1 MANRKKKK
9 EDLTQRAR
17 NGESCCCC
25 CSMGVHVL
33 HQMVLY
39 INSRSTP
46 EWNTR
51 AAEVSFFSFN
61 FKGLVCDVFYLV
73 HDDELGSLFFFF
85 TTTSKVYLG
94 LATKKKEAKN
104 NERDVGSSYERL
116 AVLYVTT
123 ERTRFKRCVGGREYK
138 MAVAFRRE

>member
-1 MANRKKKK
+1 
-9 EDLTQRAR
+9 
-17 NGESCCCC
+17 
-25 CSMGVHVL
+25 MGVHVL

-73 HDDELGSLFFFF
+73 HDDELGSLFFF
-85 TTTSKVYLG
+85 YNDL
-94 LATKKKEAKN
+94 
-104 NERDVGSSYERL
+104 
-116 AVLYVTT
+116 
-123 ERTRFKRCVGGREYK
+123 
-138 MAVAFRRE
+138 

>member
-1 MANRKKKK
+1 MQSRPRDRRGNRGHRTIRLTLSLDFKWPTEKKK

-25 CSMGVHVL
+25 CMGVHVL

-73 HDDELGSLFFFF
+73 HDDELGSLFFFLQRPLKSIWVSQPRRRKRRI
-85 TTTSKVYLG
+85 TNVMSAHPT
-94 LATKKKEAKN
+94 N
-104 NERDVGSSYERL
+104 DW
-116 AVLYVTT
+116 
-123 ERTRFKRCVGGREYK
+123 RFS
-138 MAVAFRRE
+138 M

>member
-1 MANRKKKK
+1 
-9 EDLTQRAR
+9 
-17 NGESCCCC
+17 
-25 CSMGVHVL
+25 
-33 HQMVLY
+33 MVLY

-73 HDDELGSLFFFF
+73 HDDELGSLFFF

-123 ERTRFKRCVGGREYK
+123 ERTQFKRCASTKWRLHSEGNKVEEEEEESSP
-138 MAVAFRRE
+138 VDL